1 MGQDPDAIRQ
11 DIEQTRA
18 EMSETVGA
26 VGYKADVPSRA
37 KEAVGEKVDNVRSKV
52 SDTATRAK
60 EAVVG
65 SASRA
70 GDTMSGTAS
79 RVGEATPSRGEVT
92 RQTRRVA
99 GMARENPLG
108 LAIGAAALG
117 FLAGLAVPATR
128 VEDERLGPVA
138 DQVRDRV
145 KETGQEALDRGKQVA
160 QEVASTAADTAR
172 QRTQEQ
178 GQELA
183 DSARQ
188 SAQDAASQARQGS
201 SGSSSSPSGL

>member
-18 EMSETVGA
+18 EMSETVEA

-37 KEAVGEKVDNVRSKV
+37 KEAVSEKVENVKSKV

-65 SASRA
+65 TASRA
-70 GDTMSGTAS
+70 GD
-79 RVGEATPSRGEVT
+79 ATPSAGEVKQKT
-92 RQTRRVA
+92 RQVA
-99 GMARENPLG
+99 GIAKENPLG
-108 LAIGAAALG
+108 LAIGAAAIG
-117 FLAGLAVPATR
+117 FLAGLAVPSTR
-128 VEDERLGPVA
+128 VEDEKLGPVA
-138 DQVRDRV
+138 DTVKDKVR
-145 KETGQEALDRGKQVA
+145 ETGQEALDRGRQVA
-160 QEVASTAADTAR
+160 QDVAGSAADTAK
-172 QRTQEQ
+172 QSASEH

-188 SAQDAASQARQGS
+188 SAQEVRSEA
-201 SGSSSSPSGL
+201 GSSSPAPGP